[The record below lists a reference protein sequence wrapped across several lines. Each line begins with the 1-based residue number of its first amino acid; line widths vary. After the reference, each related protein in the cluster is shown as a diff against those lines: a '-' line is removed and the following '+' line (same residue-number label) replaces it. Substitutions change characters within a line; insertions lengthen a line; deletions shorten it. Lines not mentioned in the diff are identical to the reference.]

1 MRQLAKQDYR
11 RKHGQNDAS
20 IYVVIPAY
28 NEADNIEPVLARI
41 PEEVLGL
48 RVRPLVVVDGATD
61 ATQQVVERMNHAA
74 VGYTVNRGGGS
85 ALKAGYEIA
94 LEDDAEIVVTLD
106 ADGQHS
112 PEEIERLVA
121 PILDGSA
128 DLVNGSR
135 VLGSY
140 EKDSQVRA
148 AGVVLF
154 NWLIS
159 LLTMTHITDC
169 SNAFRAIRVS
179 ELGKLQLRQ
188 SQFHSSEMLIE
199 ALKRGLRV
207 DRGADHDL
215 AARQRREQE
224 GHVAHLRL
232 GLRARDRH
240 HLAALS
246 AAISR
251 GPRQRYSSSGGRPRR
266 KLSTSSSSG
275 SRPAHERA
283 TAVAAPH
290 DEVVGTGVAKEP
302 PRPARGRRCSRS
314 SGRPHARSP
323 RSFGA
328 RLAITTGVRGCAAS
342 QAARSTSA
350 GVGLRPRGWK
360 NSA

>member
-1 MRQLAKQDYR
+1 MFELRLFGVLVGLAALGLVWVARFRWQRLRNLEWLLGTAVAASMVALGFFPDAANVVLAFFSFEKGGGQRILGLLIFFVLAQYLLTFLALARNRRLEGELDRLVRQLAKQDYR
-11 RKHGQNDAS
+11 RKHGQNDAA

-41 PEEVLGL
+41 PDEVLGL

-112 PEEIERLVA
+112 PEEIQRLVA

-159 LLTMTHITDC
+159 ALTMTHITDC

-207 DRGADHDL
+207 I
-215 AARQRREQE
+215 E
-224 GHVAHLRL
+224 VPIT
-232 GLRARDRH
+232 
-240 HLAALS
+240 
-246 AAISR
+246 ISR
-251 GPRQRYSSSGGRPRR
+251 RASGESKKGMS
-266 KLSTSSSSG
+266 LTYG
-275 SRPAHERA
+275 WGFARA
-283 TAVAAPH
+283 IV
-290 DEVVGTGVAKEP
+290 
-302 PRPARGRRCSRS
+302 
-314 SGRPHARSP
+314 
-323 RSFGA
+323 
-328 RLAITTGVRGCAAS
+328 TTW
-342 QAARSTSA
+342 
-350 GVGLRPRGWK
+350 LR
-360 NSA
+360 

>member
-1 MRQLAKQDYR
+1 MLELRFLGVLVGIVALTLVWVARFRWQRLRNLEWLLGTVVASAMVALGLDPDAADAILGFFSFEKGGGQRILGLLVFFVLAQYLLTFLALARNRRLEGELDRLVRQLAKQDYR

-41 PEEVLGL
+41 PKEVLGL

-112 PEEIERLVA
+112 PEEIPHLVA

-148 AGVVLF
+148 AGVVVF

-159 LLTMTHITDC
+159 VLTMTHITDC

-188 SQFHSSEMLIE
+188 SQFHTSELLIE

-207 DRGADHDL
+207 I
-215 AARQRREQE
+215 E
-224 GHVAHLRL
+224 VPIT
-232 GLRARDRH
+232 
-240 HLAALS
+240 
-246 AAISR
+246 ISR
-251 GPRQRYSSSGGRPRR
+251 RTSGESKKGMT
-266 KLSTSSSSG
+266 LTYG
-275 SRPAHERA
+275 WGFARA
-283 TAVAAPH
+283 IVA
-290 DEVVGTGVAKEP
+290 TW
-302 PRPARGRRCSRS
+302 
-314 SGRPHARSP
+314 
-323 RSFGA
+323 
-328 RLAITTGVRGCAAS
+328 
-342 QAARSTSA
+342 
-350 GVGLRPRGWK
+350 LR
-360 NSA
+360 

>member
-1 MRQLAKQDYR
+1 MMFELRLFGVLVGLAALGLVWVARFRWQRLRNLEWLLGTAVAASMVALGVYPDAADAILAFFSFEKGGGQRILGLLIFFVLAQYLLTFLALARNRRLEGELDRLVRQLAKQDYR
-11 RKHGQNDAS
+11 RKHGPNDAA

-41 PEEVLGL
+41 PDEVLGL

-61 ATQQVVERMNHAA
+61 TTQQVVERMNHAA

-159 LLTMTHITDC
+159 ALTMTHITDC

-207 DRGADHDL
+207 I
-215 AARQRREQE
+215 E
-224 GHVAHLRL
+224 VPIT
-232 GLRARDRH
+232 
-240 HLAALS
+240 
-246 AAISR
+246 ISR
-251 GPRQRYSSSGGRPRR
+251 RASGESKKGMS
-266 KLSTSSSSG
+266 LTYG
-275 SRPAHERA
+275 WGFARA
-283 TAVAAPH
+283 IV
-290 DEVVGTGVAKEP
+290 
-302 PRPARGRRCSRS
+302 
-314 SGRPHARSP
+314 
-323 RSFGA
+323 
-328 RLAITTGVRGCAAS
+328 TTW
-342 QAARSTSA
+342 
-350 GVGLRPRGWK
+350 LR
-360 NSA
+360 